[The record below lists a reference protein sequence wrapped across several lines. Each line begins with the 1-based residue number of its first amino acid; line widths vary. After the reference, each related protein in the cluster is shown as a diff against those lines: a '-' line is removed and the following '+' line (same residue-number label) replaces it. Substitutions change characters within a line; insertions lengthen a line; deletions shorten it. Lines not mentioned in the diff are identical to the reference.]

1 MMISKSSNTSPSEQ
15 YSDIFIS
22 FISFVSI
29 SCLVNDVEPRLSRQT
44 SLILE
49 LPETDQH
56 SDISIQAPLHDN
68 KNVQPID
75 NLNRYEKLEL
85 NQCRREE
92 IGRKTKRI
100 LDAARAHFVKENMGF
115 KSVELKYYTT
125 KDISLENVAI
135 ICNN

>member
-1 MMISKSSNTSPSEQ
+1 MPLSNI
-15 YSDIFIS
+15 SDILIS
-22 FISFVSI
+22 FISFI
-29 SCLVNDVEPRLSRQT
+29 LNSCLVDAVEPRQT

-75 NLNRYEKLEL
+75 YLSRYEKLEL

-115 KSVELKYYTT
+115 KYVELKYYTT

>member
-1 MMISKSSNTSPSEQ
+1 MAIHVPLSNIR
-15 YSDIFIS
+15 SDIFIS
-22 FISFVSI
+22 YISFISI
-29 SCLVNDVEPRLSRQT
+29 SCLVDAVEPRQT

-68 KNVQPID
+68 KDVQPID
-75 NLNRYEKLEL
+75 YLNRYEKLEL

-115 KSVELKYYTT
+115 KYVELKYYTT

>member
-1 MMISKSSNTSPSEQ
+1 MPLSNITMER
-15 YSDIFIS
+15 SDILIS
-22 FISFVSI
+22 FISFI
-29 SCLVNDVEPRLSRQT
+29 LNSCLVDAVEPRQT

-75 NLNRYEKLEL
+75 YLSRYEKLEL

-115 KSVELKYYTT
+115 KYVELKYYTT
-125 KDISLENVAI
+125 KDISLENVVI
-135 ICNN
+135 ICYN

>member
-1 MMISKSSNTSPSEQ
+1 MPLSNI
-15 YSDIFIS
+15 SDILIS
-22 FISFVSI
+22 FISFI
-29 SCLVNDVEPRLSRQT
+29 LNSCLVDAVEPRQT

-75 NLNRYEKLEL
+75 YLSRYEKLEL

-115 KSVELKYYTT
+115 KCVELKYYTT
-125 KDISLENVAI
+125 KDISLENVVI

>member
-1 MMISKSSNTSPSEQ
+1 MMISKSANTRASMSNI
-15 YSDIFIS
+15 IFIS
-22 FISFVSI
+22 FISFISI
-29 SCLVNDVEPRLSRQT
+29 SFLVNAVEPRPT
-44 SLILE
+44 SVILE

-68 KNVQPID
+68 KHVQPID
-75 NLNRYEKLEL
+75 YLNRYEKLEL

-100 LDAARAHFVKENMGF
+100 LDAARANFVKENMGF